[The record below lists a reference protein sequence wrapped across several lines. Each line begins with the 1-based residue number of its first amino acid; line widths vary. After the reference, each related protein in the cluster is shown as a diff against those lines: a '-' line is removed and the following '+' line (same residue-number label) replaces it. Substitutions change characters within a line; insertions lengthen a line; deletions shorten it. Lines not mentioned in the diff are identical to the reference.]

1 MNLDQMF
8 RYTSRDTLGSRFKFL
23 NFCSAMQ
30 PQMTTFA
37 MEVVVHDS
45 GAAKLVA
52 TVRADFQ
59 SIATTILILMV
70 QVRFQ
75 VYLHQP

>member
-1 MNLDQMF
+1 
-8 RYTSRDTLGSRFKFL
+8 
-23 NFCSAMQ
+23 
-30 PQMTTFA
+30 MTTFA